1 MEKQGTWFF
10 ASSRL
15 LIRTPYAFP
24 GDTLKISLTANK
36 IILTSG
42 NESGMIEV
50 IDSMNQIETPRK
62 KDFQTGNKSGRSSV
76 ITITT
81 E

>member
-1 MEKQGTWFF
+1 MLTHGKRGDLVFCF
-10 ASSRL
+10 LRGGRL
-15 LIRTPYAFP
+15 SNFIAYAFP

-50 IDSMNQIETPRK
+50 IDSRTK
-62 KDFQTGNKSGRSSV
+62 
-76 ITITT
+76 
-81 E
+81 

>member
-1 MEKQGTWFF
+1 MLTHGKRGDLVF
-10 ASSRL
+10 ASSGL

-42 NESGMIEV
+42 NESGMI
-50 IDSMNQIETPRK
+50 
-62 KDFQTGNKSGRSSV
+62 
-76 ITITT
+76 
-81 E
+81 

>member
-36 IILTSG
+36 IILTFG
-42 NESGMIEV
+42 NESGMIEL
-50 IDSMNQIETPRK
+50 
-62 KDFQTGNKSGRSSV
+62 
-76 ITITT
+76 
-81 E
+81 